1 MGAALEHLG
10 AGATGVIVVDVDVG
24 VAHTTSRGDERA
36 FALAENAGEP
46 AATELSLGAL
56 GLGLARAVADARARV
71 RNFTSSFL
79 HRHRRRAR
87 LTHHS
92 HAGDARGPGRTKAPR
107 RCDSK
112 GPPRGQVQ
120 GREQGREQG
129 RLERSESR
137 HAPKKVQ
144 VPAQ

>member
-1 MGAALEHLG
+1 MAWNRHAIEQTQLRRRHRVDGVRRPKFDSTQVAYAGSPAPYIFGVHKANVGAALEHLG

-71 RNFTSSFL
+71 
-79 HRHRRRAR
+79 
-87 LTHHS
+87 
-92 HAGDARGPGRTKAPR
+92 
-107 RCDSK
+107 
-112 GPPRGQVQ
+112 
-120 GREQGREQG
+120 
-129 RLERSESR
+129 
-137 HAPKKVQ
+137 
-144 VPAQ
+144 